1 MYKEHGIV
9 LGAGA
14 LQEMLAAIVP
24 RFKKRRRN
32 KSFPVTLSFDS
43 NTGELFVEEA
53 RHGLSGYRIPAV
65 GGWPEKVQV
74 DGTVLKRMCD
84 TFRPDDIV
92 EFVPLRDELCILR
105 EGSRI
110 TLKRLDE
117 ENSPGIKKKPQKI
130 RGHKGPVEVPP
141 DPVGKRVE
149 LNDTWLFSAR
159 VPVQQHRDKKDK
171 KET

>member
-1 MYKEHGIV
+1 MHKDHGIV
-9 LGAGA
+9 IGCGA

-43 NTGELFVEEA
+43 KARELFVEEA

-74 DGTVLKRMCD
+74 DGTILKLMCD
-84 TFRPDDIV
+84 TFRPDDRV
-92 EFVPLRDELCILR
+92 ELVPLRDELCILR

-110 TLKRLDE
+110 TLKRLDK

-130 RGHKGPVEVPP
+130 HHYGPVAVPP

-159 VPVQQHRDKKDK
+159 VPMPQHRDKKDN

>member
-1 MYKEHGIV
+1 MHKEHGIV

-24 RFKKRRRN
+24 LFKKRRRN
-32 KSFPVTLSFDS
+32 KSLPVTLSFDS
-43 NTGELFVEEA
+43 KAGELFVEEA
-53 RHGLSGYRIPAV
+53 RHGLSGHRIPAV
-65 GGWPEKVQV
+65 GRWPDKVQV

-84 TFRPDDIV
+84 TFRPDDVV
-92 EFVPLRDELCILR
+92 ELVPLRDELCILR
-105 EGSRI
+105 DGSRI
-110 TLKRLDE
+110 TLKRLDK
-117 ENSPGIKKKPQKI
+117 ENSPGIKKKPQKAN
-130 RGHKGPVEVPP
+130 HFGPVEVPP

-159 VPVQQHRDKKDK
+159 VPVPQHRDKKDK

>member
-1 MYKEHGIV
+1 MRKEHGIV

-24 RFKKRRRN
+24 LFKKRRRN

-43 NTGELFVEEA
+43 KAGELFVEEA
-53 RHGLSGYRIPAV
+53 RHGLAGYRISAV

-92 EFVPLRDELCILR
+92 ELVPLRDELCILR
-105 EGSRI
+105 DGSRI
-110 TLKRLDE
+110 TLKRLDK
-117 ENSPGIKKKPQKI
+117 ENSPGIKKKPQKVD
-130 RGHKGPVEVPP
+130 HFGPVEVPP

-159 VPVQQHRDKKDK
+159 VPVPQHRDKKDK
-171 KET
+171 K

>member
-1 MYKEHGIV
+1 MQKEHGIV

-14 LQEMLAAIVP
+14 LQEMLAVIVP
-24 RFKKRRRN
+24 LFKKRRRN

-43 NTGELFVEEA
+43 KAGELFVEEA

-65 GGWPEKVQV
+65 GRWPDKVQV

-84 TFRPDDIV
+84 TFRPDDVV
-92 EFVPLRDELCILR
+92 ELVPLRDELCILR
-105 EGSRI
+105 DGSRI
-110 TLKRLDE
+110 TLKRLDK
-117 ENSPGIKKKPQKI
+117 ENSPGIKKKPQKAN
-130 RGHKGPVEVPP
+130 HFGPVEVPL

-159 VPVQQHRDKKDK
+159 VPVPQHRDKKDK

>member
-1 MYKEHGIV
+1 MHKEHGIV

-24 RFKKRRRN
+24 RFKKRRKN

-43 NTGELFVEEA
+43 KAGELFVEEA
-53 RHGLSGYRIPAV
+53 RHGLSGYRISAD
-65 GGWPEKVQV
+65 GEWPEKVQV
-74 DGTVLKRMCD
+74 DASVLKRVCD
-84 TFRPDDIV
+84 TFQPDDVI
-92 EFVPLRDELCILR
+92 ELVPLRDELCLLR
-105 EGSRI
+105 KGSRI
-110 TLKRLDE
+110 TLKRLDAE
-117 ENSPGIKKKPQKI
+117 CSPGIRKKPQKI

-149 LNDTWLFSAR
+149 LNDTWMFSAR
-159 VPVQQHRDKKDK
+159 VPMPQHRAKKDK